1 MYLGRV
7 GESIL
12 ANPQL
17 TQKTV
22 SSAVMI
28 VMQYF
33 FQLGHKE

>member
-22 SSAVMI
+22 KFSNDDCNAVFFSAWT
-28 VMQYF
+28 
-33 FQLGHKE
+33 